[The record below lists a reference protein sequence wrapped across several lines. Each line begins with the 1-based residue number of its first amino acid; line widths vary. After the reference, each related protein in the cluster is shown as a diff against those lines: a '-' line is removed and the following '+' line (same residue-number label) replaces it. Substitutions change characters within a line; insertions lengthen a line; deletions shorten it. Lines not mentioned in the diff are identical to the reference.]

1 MAAIVVVVVVVVV
14 VIIVDVV
21 VVVIGKQASERHF
34 GMRGWLA
41 FIVSCRAGAT
51 KVNSVYDLLVAPIIF
66 PNAPPLS
73 LSHFG
78 PPIFPTDRIRFV
90 RPLPPCSSMQDQFHC
105 CWPPELDFGN
115 HYHRAEHTLIDSL
128 YKSTA
133 VSVCVCMQLA
143 VKNYCFCA
151 LWSQP

>member
-73 LSHFG
+73 LALTSARQSFQLTEFDLCA
-78 PPIFPTDRIRFV
+78 PS
-90 RPLPPCSSMQDQFHC
+90 RPA
-105 CWPPELDFGN
+105 
-115 HYHRAEHTLIDSL
+115 RACKTSFIVAGRQSLTLATIIIERNTL
-128 YKSTA
+128 
-133 VSVCVCMQLA
+133 
-143 VKNYCFCA
+143 
-151 LWSQP
+151 